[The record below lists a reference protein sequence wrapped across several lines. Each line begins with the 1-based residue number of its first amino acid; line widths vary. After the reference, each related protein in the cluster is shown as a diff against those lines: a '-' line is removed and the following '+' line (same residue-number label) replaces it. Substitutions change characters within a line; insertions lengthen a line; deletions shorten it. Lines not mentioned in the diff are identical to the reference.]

1 VATIL
6 EPRSGVL
13 PKLSFVLSSTQREK
27 VLASVLAGPK
37 TPAQI
42 SRETALRLP
51 HVSRALSQLAQEG
64 LVAPLNAGRRGKLYG
79 PSELGRSVFEEL
91 SATRGDRLV
100 APLGRGTHLRNYH
113 HWLRQTYGRKRADEL
128 FRSLGVDLEAIDP
141 DAWYPLRKIVQVL
154 DSIDSTFGDGS
165 GSTVRQM
172 LRDETGNFPS
182 VRRLIARVVPLR
194 FMLEMAPNAYNRE
207 FNHGRLEVEAQ
218 GRSAV
223 MKNYDWISSP
233 ARCMAWLGTYEGGL
247 SLLRVHGKV
256 SKVACILRG
265 DQYCGYLL
273 EW

>member
-1 VATIL
+1 MATIL
-6 EPRSGVL
+6 EPAPGVL
-13 PKLSFVLSSTQREK
+13 HKLAFVLSSTQREK

-51 HVSRALSQLAQEG
+51 HVSRALAQLARAG

-79 PSELGRSVFEEL
+79 PSEVGRSVFEEL

-100 APLGRGTHLRNYH
+100 APLGRGTHFRIYH
-113 HWLRQTYGRKRADEL
+113 HWLRQAYGRKRADDF
-128 FRSLGVDLEAIDP
+128 FRAFGIDPEAIDP

-154 DSIDSTFGDGS
+154 DSIESTFGDGS
-165 GSTVRQM
+165 GETVRRM
-172 LRDETGNFPS
+172 LREETGNFPS
-182 VRRLIARVVPLR
+182 IRRLLAHVVPLR

-218 GRSAV
+218 GRTAV

-247 SLLRVHGKV
+247 TLLGVHVQV